1 MKGDWVISCE
11 SVVKDFVLYHNA
23 QNSLKRRFVAL
34 FNKRYRVRKHTF
46 RALDGVNLRVHRG
59 EAVGLIGQNGSGKS
73 TLLTLI
79 AGIYPATSGHVR
91 VRGRVIPMI
100 SLGVGFHPD
109 LTGRENI
116 YLNASLFGLK
126 NTSTKLLVPEI
137 LDFAGLGEFI
147 DEPVKTY
154 SSGMYARLGFAVA
167 VHLKPEIL
175 LADEILA
182 VGDAEFQTRCL
193 ERIENL
199 RRGGMTLI
207 FVSHSVQQVARFCDR
222 YVRLDHG
229 HIAAYGPTSDLVAD
243 ALERK
248 PQSVVSRR

>member
-34 FNKRYRVRKHTF
+34 FDKRYRVHKHTF
-46 RALDGVNLRVHRG
+46 RALDGVSLRVHRG
-59 EAVGLIGQNGSGKS
+59 EALGLIGQNGSGKS
-73 TLLTLI
+73 TLLSLI
-79 AGIYPATSGHVR
+79 AGIYPVTSGHVGL
-91 VRGRVIPMI
+91 RGRVIPMI

-109 LTGRENI
+109 LTGLENV

-126 NTSTKLLVPEI
+126 NEATKALVPDI

-193 ERIENL
+193 ERIEKL
-199 RRGGMTLI
+199 RQQGMTLV

-229 HIAAYGPTSDLVAD
+229 RIVAHGPTSELLAEPVQ
-243 ALERK
+243 RK
-248 PQSVVSRR
+248 PQQTVRAG